1 MKLSEILTPSFRSI
15 GKMLGMVIEVFDG
28 RLVIYKPMWSKAL
41 SSESTFCRAMVVNGF
56 LTQQQME
63 HATRQYRLG
72 ATKTGRVI
80 FWQINEHE
88 EIYEGKVMSYLP
100 DGHRDKRHNPTW
112 VGHLLSV
119 RHGWGR
125 LSPRHC
131 FFGLHLLCL
140 TDLTEQGDVLCHT
153 DHTDLT
159 EQGDDLCHTDL
170 TDLTDTESRAKA
182 AKEPKAKKS
191 VRSVRS
197 VCDNKS
203 VRSVCDNK
211 SVRSA
216 CDNKSVRSVRS
227 VCDNKSV
234 RSACVK
240 KSACNTRTICV
251 VEAEKSAVI
260 LSEHF
265 PQYLWLASG
274 GLFEMQADK
283 FRPLSGRRVIL
294 FPDTDVEGKAFKYW
308 SDMAQ
313 LVMRQPFWEDSP
325 PIYVSPILEQQAT
338 TEQKERKI
346 DLVDFLFEGVGRS

>member
-131 FFGLHLLCL
+131 FFGLHLLGH
-140 TDLTEQGDVLCHT
+140 TDLTDRSGVLCHT
-153 DHTDLT
+153 DP
-159 EQGDDLCHTDL
+159 
-170 TDLTDTESRAKA
+170 TDLTDTESEAKA
-182 AKEPKAKKS
+182 AKEPKAQKS

-346 DLVDFLFEGVGRS
+346 DLVDFLFEGVGRSRKE

>member
-1 MKLSEILTPSFRSI
+1 M
-15 GKMLGMVIEVFDG
+15 
-28 RLVIYKPMWSKAL
+28 
-41 SSESTFCRAMVVNGF
+41 
-56 LTQQQME
+56 
-63 HATRQYRLG
+63 
-72 ATKTGRVI
+72 
-80 FWQINEHE
+80 
-88 EIYEGKVMSYLP
+88 
-100 DGHRDKRHNPTW
+100 
-112 VGHLLSV
+112 
-119 RHGWGR
+119 
-125 LSPRHC
+125 
-131 FFGLHLLCL
+131 
-140 TDLTEQGDVLCHT
+140 
-153 DHTDLT
+153 
-159 EQGDDLCHTDL
+159 
-170 TDLTDTESRAKA
+170 
-182 AKEPKAKKS
+182 
-191 VRSVRS
+191 
-197 VCDNKS
+197 CDNKS

-211 SVRSA
+211 SVRSVRSA
-216 CDNKSVRSVRS
+216 CDNKSVR
-227 VCDNKSV
+227 
-234 RSACVK
+234 
-240 KSACNTRTICV
+240 SACNTRTICV

>member
-41 SSESTFCRAMVVNGF
+41 SSESTFCRTMVVNGF

-153 DHTDLT
+153 DPADLT
-159 EQGDDLCHTDL
+159 EQRDVLCHTDP
-170 TDLTDTESRAKA
+170 TDLTDTESEAKA
-182 AKEPKAKKS
+182 AKEPKAQKS

-203 VRSVCDNK
+203 VR
-211 SVRSA
+211 
-216 CDNKSVRSVRS
+216 
-227 VCDNKSV
+227 
-234 RSACVK
+234 
-240 KSACNTRTICV
+240 SACNTRTICV

-346 DLVDFLFEGVGRS
+346 DLVDFLFEGVGRSRKE

>member
-63 HATRQYRLG
+63 HTTRQYRLG

-112 VGHLLSV
+112 GGHLLSV

-140 TDLTEQGDVLCHT
+140 TDLTEQGDDLCHT
-153 DHTDLT
+153 DLTDLT

-170 TDLTDTESRAKA
+170 TDLTDTESEAKA
-182 AKEPKAKKS
+182 AKEPKAQ
-191 VRSVRS
+191 
-197 VCDNKS
+197 
-203 VRSVCDNK
+203 
-211 SVRSA
+211 
-216 CDNKSVRSVRS
+216 KSVRSVRS

-346 DLVDFLFEGVGRS
+346 DLVDFLFEGVGRSKKELEGVRRS

>member
-140 TDLTEQGDVLCHT
+140 TDLTEQGD
-153 DHTDLT
+153 
-159 EQGDDLCHTDL
+159 DLCHTDP
-170 TDLTDTESRAKA
+170 TDLTDTESEAKA
-182 AKEPKAKKS
+182 AKEPKAQ
-191 VRSVRS
+191 
-197 VCDNKS
+197 
-203 VRSVCDNK
+203 
-211 SVRSA
+211 
-216 CDNKSVRSVRS
+216 KSVRSVRS

>member
-125 LSPRHC
+125 LTSRHC

-140 TDLTEQGDVLCHT
+140 TDLTEQGDDLCHT
-153 DHTDLT
+153 DPTDLT
-159 EQGDDLCHTDL
+159 EQRDDLCHTDP

-182 AKEPKAKKS
+182 AKEPKAQKSVRSVRSVCDNKS

-211 SVRSA
+211 P
-216 CDNKSVRSVRS
+216 VRS
-227 VCDNKSV
+227 VCDK
-234 RSACVK
+234 R
-240 KSACNTRTICV
+240 SACNTRTICV

-346 DLVDFLFEGVGRS
+346 DMVDFLFEHRTNTD